1 MTTIT
6 ELADEVG
13 YDAATLATWMVADP
27 TGTDYEAGPDP
38 HGRTITT
45 SSGTIADIELTAE
58 GEETL
63 RSQADAERQ
72 EPIDTHRVSL
82 AHQLR
87 RELHE
92 RAYPL
97 AVLAGPDAVAELDV
111 EYVAQR
117 VAAQIAGALAADDD
131 RLLAE
136 CVIDVMAALWPVAD
150 PPPEWWQTWVG
161 RACAHSAGDDGR
173 TVTQSVAA
181 AMLGLAVG
189 SIGPMI
195 ARGDLERGPEGGVT
209 VASIMA
215 RITR

>member
-6 ELADEVG
+6 ELARELDFDVTSMVG
-13 YDAATLATWMVADP
+13 WIAGDT

-38 HGRTITT
+38 MGRMIDYGDGIMT
-45 SSGTIADIELTAE
+45 DIELTEE
-58 GEETL
+58 GERTL
-63 RSQADAERQ
+63 RDCVEAERQ
-72 EPIDTHRVSL
+72 APINAHRASL

-97 AVLAGPDAVAELDV
+97 AVLAGPTAVAELDT

-117 VAAQIAGALAADDD
+117 IAGQIAQAFASDDD

-136 CVIDVMAALWPVAD
+136 CVIDVMAALWPTGD

-173 TVTQSVAA
+173 TVTQSIAA